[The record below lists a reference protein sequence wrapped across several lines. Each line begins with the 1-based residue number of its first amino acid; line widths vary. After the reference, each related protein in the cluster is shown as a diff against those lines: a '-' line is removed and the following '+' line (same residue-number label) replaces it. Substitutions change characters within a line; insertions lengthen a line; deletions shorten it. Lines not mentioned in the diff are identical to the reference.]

1 MQISSSTDFMKYYYL
16 KVYEGD
22 ELVMDLVPYKD
33 TNNAYGFFDL
43 VAKQALMPTG
53 TVYGGGTETSYS
65 YGDFEYFEE
74 YDEMEA
80 PEFTVTVSSMSELL
94 ARECVFI
101 GQKAIVNGV
110 KYQYTDNLEWEEI
123 TENPL
128 TFTFSGSGTWLVV
141 RRVATTKYSLN
152 GADPVTLSGSS
163 TSMTTVNVS

>member
-1 MQISSSTDFMKYYYL
+1 MQISSSTDLMKYYYL

-65 YGDFEYFEE
+65 YGDFEYLEE

-94 ARECVFI
+94 ARECVFV

-128 TFTFSGSGTWLVV
+128 TFTFSGSGTWQV
-141 RRVATTKYSLN
+141 RQRNTTIKYSINGGEKVLLN
-152 GADPVTLSGSS
+152 GYS
-163 TSMTTVNVS
+163 TTAQSINVS